1 MIIKYKVSD
10 LAKDMGLSNKDVL
23 TVVNSFGGE
32 EKKHASQLTEEEL
45 DFFFNSVTKEHQVS
59 SLEAYFVNVPEAKK
73 PEPKKEPEKPQQ
85 QKPQQKQNKQ
95 QGQNQGKD
103 QGQQQNQNNKQ
114 QYQEYHS
121 RSSHCHHLFS
131 PHIRHRWAKRS
142 PERPAPYSVY

>member
-114 QYQEYHS
+114 QKKQGNAKPAEKHNIGKNAEK
-121 RSSHCHHLFS
+121 CHINILPFQKVCVS
-131 PHIRHRWAKRS
+131 FL
-142 PERPAPYSVY
+142 

>member
-45 DFFFNSVTKEHQVS
+45 DFFFNSVTKEHQVN

-95 QGQNQGKD
+95 QGQSQNQN
-103 QGQQQNQNNKQ
+103 QQQNQNNKQ
-114 QYQEYHS
+114 QKKQGNAKPAEKHS
-121 RSSHCHHLFS
+121 IGKNADAGQRQA
-131 PHIRHRWAKRS
+131 R
-142 PERPAPYSVY
+142 